1 MSATVIR
8 LDAIEPRRRRVA
20 IGKFDG
26 MHLGHRAVVCGCD
39 TVCTF
44 HPHPE
49 AVLNPDGAPPLL
61 TDLDRRAELAGA
73 LGVEELVVLPFNDE
87 MRALPPER
95 FVSDILLVRVG
106 AVGVRVGASFRFGH
120 RARGTPAMLAAEPRL
135 HVRVVEPVMAAGAP
149 ISSTRIR
156 ALVAAGAVAE
166 AGELLGAPY
175 ALDGEVVAADGE
187 RLELEVAPGLAT
199 PADGRYAGWAGGLDA
214 GPARTPVTL
223 TIRGEA
229 VTAQLGTSAL
239 APAHTR
245 RRHMRFELLERLAPS
260 RDLRV
265 RRTGLRTSDG
275 ADRLRGQPV

>member
-26 MHLGHRAVVCGCD
+26 MHLGHRAVACGCD

-73 LGVEELVVLPFNDE
+73 LGVVELVVLPFDDE
-87 MRALPPER
+87 MRARSPES
-95 FVSDILLVRVG
+95 FVADILLERLG

-135 HVRVVEPVMAAGAP
+135 RVRVVEPVMAAGAA

-175 ALDGEVVAADGE
+175 ALDCELAAADGE

-199 PADGRYAGWAGGLDA
+199 PADGRYAGWASVPEGGM
-214 GPARTPVTL
+214 ARTPCTL
-223 TIRGEA
+223 LIRGDTVSA
-229 VTAQLGTSAL
+229 HLGD
-239 APAHTR
+239 APSR
-245 RRHMRFELLERLAPS
+245 GPGRPQFVRVELLERLAPAAVVTT
-260 RDLRV
+260 RA
-265 RRTGLRTSDG
+265 RRR
-275 ADRLRGQPV
+275 RLLFSEG

>member
-8 LDAIEPRRRRVA
+8 LDAIEPRSRRVA

-26 MHLGHRAVVCGCD
+26 MHLGHRAVACGCD

-61 TDLDRRAELAGA
+61 TDLDRRAQLAGA
-73 LGVEELVVLPFNDE
+73 LGVEELVVLPFDDE
-87 MRALPPER
+87 LRALSPER
-95 FVSDILLVRVG
+95 FIADVLLERLG

-135 HVRVVEPVMAAGAP
+135 RVRVVDPVMAAGAA

-175 ALDGEVVAADGE
+175 ALDCELVAAGGE
-187 RLELEVAPGLAT
+187 RLELEAAPGLAT
-199 PADGRYAGWAGGLDA
+199 PADGDYAGWSSTTGPEAGLT
-214 GPARTPVTL
+214 RTPCTL
-223 TIRGEA
+223 TIRGDA
-229 VTAQLGTSAL
+229 VSARL
-239 APAHTR
+239 AYPLPPTR
-245 RRHMRFELLERLAPS
+245 SPHVRFELLERLAPQ
-260 RDLRV
+260 
-265 RRTGLRTSDG
+265 RRRPRAATHVAAG
-275 ADRLRGQPV
+275 AAR